1 MAGAGQG
8 SADAARVAREDAALI
23 VLLLGATPAA
33 LDTILE
39 GLTWPED
46 VVLLLR
52 PLPGQAAAL
61 LRPRACGAAPQLAEQ
76 GAPLLG
82 GRILVLPAH
91 VAFRIL
97 DGRLEAGEAPD
108 PQGAP
113 DALLASLAEALGP
126 RGVAVQL
133 AGALA
138 SAEGLATLRRAGGW
152 VMAEAAQNG
161 PPEDAI
167 DQRVPLLAIGPAL
180 TAWARALR
188 RGFGQEMLQAI
199 HQPVALLDSG
209 RQVLAANTAFEAAF
223 GRAPERL
230 EAALR
235 GAPRLEALLAAS
247 ASSTAGS
254 AESIVEVP
262 QGDGETRLLRVS
274 ACRVPGGESAARTLL
289 AIEDLTEQTRLAGR
303 LELAKAVAE
312 RADRDKSRFLAAAS
326 HDLRQPLQSMSM
338 LHGLLAAKATDAG
351 MLRLIGRLDETID
364 AMSGILDALLDINR
378 MEVGRVHADIA
389 PVPLGALF
397 ASLEREFADS
407 ARAAGLAWRMV
418 PSDAVVLSDARLLRQ
433 VLRNLLSNALKYTR
447 QGRILL
453 GCRRAGGRLRIEV
466 WDTGIGIPQGQM
478 QAVFEEFHQIGKTA
492 RARSQ
497 GLGLGLAIARRLA
510 KLLGHPIGVRS
521 RENVGSCFHL
531 DLPLAHGGAE
541 AEDPAQGVPDAA
553 AHILVIEDDPAVG
566 DAVCMLLRQAG
577 YTAVLAHDGSQA
589 IALAADQAPA
599 LIITDYNLP
608 GPFNGVELTLQLR
621 QVLVPPPAA
630 IILTGDTSARTRQ
643 EIGLLEVEHAP
654 KPIRADDLLA
664 RVRRLLPVPVPVPVR
679 PALPTPALHPAR
691 AAAAP
696 DAMPDLPVP
705 ASADA
710 GPAAA
715 PPAKVRTGG
724 QVFIV
729 DDDAMLRR
737 DVGEWLA
744 SNGWS
749 VQSFPSAEAFLQ
761 ADEPTRQGC
770 VLVDAVMPG
779 MDGLA
784 LLAALR
790 PHAQRMPAIM
800 VTGHGDVRMAVRAMT
815 AGAIDFIE
823 KPIGR
828 ADLLRS
834 IATANARI
842 ANAMSEATARAEM
855 AARLTRLTPRQREIL
870 DRVVAGSPS
879 KIIAAELLL
888 NQRTVENH
896 RAAIMAKMGARSL
909 PELIRKVVSAS
920 GAGG

>member
-1 MAGAGQG
+1 MADAGFG
-8 SADAARVAREDAALI
+8 RADAAEERPEVVALVVAVI
-23 VLLLGATPAA
+23 GATQAA
-33 LDTILE
+33 LDAILS
-39 GLTWPED
+39 GLARPQD
-46 VVLLLR
+46 VMLLL
-52 PLPGQAAAL
+52 LPRVGEAL
-61 LRPRACGAAPQLAEQ
+61 APPALRAEDGMRMQ
-76 GAPLLG
+76 G
-82 GRILVLPAH
+82 GRVVVIPEGSEM
-91 VAFRIL
+91 RIR
-97 DGRLEAGEAPD
+97 DGRLRIAAVPD
-108 PQGAP
+108 PAMTP
-113 DALLASLAEALGP
+113 LDALLASLAEAAGS
-126 RGVAVQL
+126 RAIAVL
-133 AGALA
+133 LADAEAGA
-138 SAEGLATLRRAGGW
+138 SRGLAALRRADGW
-152 VMAEAAQNG
+152 VMAEEAVA
-161 PPEDAI
+161 EAEV
-167 DQRVPLLAIGPAL
+167 DQRMPRLAIGPAL
-180 TAWARALR
+180 SAWAAATR
-188 RGFGQEMLQAI
+188 RSLGQEMLQAI
-199 HQPVALLDSG
+199 QQPVALLDSR
-209 RQVLAANTAFEAAF
+209 RQVLGANAAF
-223 GRAPERL
+223 HSAFGHAPERL

-235 GAPRLEALLAAS
+235 SAPRLDALLAAP
-247 ASSTAGS
+247 AAVQGGS
-254 AESIVEVP
+254 EESIVELP
-262 QGDGETRLLRVS
+262 LADGETRLLRVS
-274 ACRVPGGESAARTLL
+274 ASRVPGSLAAEGSARGEGTGRTLL
-289 AIEDLTEQTRLAGR
+289 SIEDLTEQTRLAGR

-312 RADRDKSRFLAAAS
+312 RADREKSRFLAAAS

-378 MEVGRVHADIA
+378 MEVGRVHAEIA
-389 PVPLGALF
+389 PVPIGALL
-397 ASLEREFADS
+397 ASLEREFGDS

-453 GCRRAGGRLRIEV
+453 GCRRAGGRLRVEV
-466 WDTGIGIPQGQM
+466 WDTGIGIPQAQM

-531 DLPLAHGGAE
+531 DLPLAHGGIE
-541 AEDPAQGVPDAA
+541 AEEPAQATPPAA
-553 AHILVIEDDPAVG
+553 ASILVIEDDPTVG
-566 DAVCMLLRQAG
+566 DAVRMLLQQAG
-577 YTAVLAHDGSQA
+577 YAAMLALDGSKA
-589 IALAADQAPA
+589 IAMAADEPPA

-630 IILTGDTSARTRQ
+630 IILTGDTSERTRQ
-643 EIGLLEVEHAP
+643 EIGLLDVEHAP
-654 KPIRADDLLA
+654 KPIRADELLA
-664 RVRRLLPVPVPVPVR
+664 RVRRLLPVPARPPAPPPA
-679 PALPTPALHPAR
+679 PALQPSRT
-691 AAAAP
+691 AATQAEAASVQAHAQE
-696 DAMPDLPVP
+696 DA
-705 ASADA
+705 AQ
-710 GPAAA
+710 AAKA
-715 PPAKVRTGG
+715 QTGG
-724 QVFIV
+724 NVFIV

-737 DVGEWLA
+737 DVGEWLV

-761 ADEPTRQGC
+761 ADEPGRQGC

-834 IATANARI
+834 IAAANARI
-842 ANAMSEATARAEM
+842 ANAMSEATERAEM
-855 AARLTRLTPRQREIL
+855 AGRLRRLTPRQREIL

-896 RAAIMAKMGARSL
+896 RAAIMAKLGVRSL

-920 GAGG
+920 GPGG